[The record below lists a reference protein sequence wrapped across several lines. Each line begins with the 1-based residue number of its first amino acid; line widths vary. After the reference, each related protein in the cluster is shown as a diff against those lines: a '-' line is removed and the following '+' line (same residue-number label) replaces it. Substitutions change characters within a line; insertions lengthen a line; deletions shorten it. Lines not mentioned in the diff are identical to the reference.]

1 MKSIRVENLVWEM
14 LLEISKRS
22 RSKPEVLIKELVEER
37 YRKK

>member
-14 LLEISKRS
+14 LLEISKKR
-22 RSKPEVLIKELVEER
+22 RSKPEVLIKELIEEQ